1 MNLFHL
7 GLRAVQQGEAK
18 NHNLIQF
25 AKPGVRLESPTAAA
39 RFVKV
44 RTGEFRLE
52 FWEDKADD
60 KPTETTS
67 ADSPI
72 EAKLAVID
80 YLVDSMADEAP
91 SGRAATRQAA
101 QEVQEEQPRPRR
113 R

>member
-18 NHNLIQF
+18 NHNLISF
-25 AKPGVRLESPTAAA
+25 AKPGARLESPTAAA
-39 RFVKV
+39 KFTKV

-52 FWEDKADD
+52 FWDD
-60 KPTETTS
+60 KRTEQPSETTS

-80 YLVDSMADEAP
+80 FLVDSMEDAP
-91 SGRAATRQAA
+91 VRRAAAPLA
-101 QEVQEEQPRPRR
+101 DGEQPRRR